1 MKKVDKIGQSGPFFK
16 LDKRRRKA
24 VKLLFEDELSDE
36 EIAKAVQRRRSTLDN
51 WKHDEL
57 FRAAQQQYN
66 HLVVKKDFESKA
78 LRRLVKLLDA
88 RSEMVQL
95 QAANSIL
102 KLSGMLSDNSTPELD
117 QAKIRK
123 ANADARVAEARAKA
137 LEDAGAAGITKIVF
151 SDDLKPDK
159 EDDSK
164 QKGSEDD
171 GADTKSK

>member
-1 MKKVDKIGQSGPFFK
+1 MRKVNKVEQSGPFFQ

-24 VKLLFEDELSDE
+24 VRLLFEDELTDE
-36 EIAKAVQRRRSTLDN
+36 EIAKAVQRRRSTLSN

-88 RSEMVQL
+88 KSEMVQL

-137 LEDAGAAGITKIVF
+137 LEDNGQDIATALDKIMDKLIDE
-151 SDDLKPDK
+151 SDK
-159 EDDSK
+159 ESGRKD
-164 QKGSEDD
+164 
-171 GADTKSK
+171 